1 MPEPKERLFAHPVIL
16 SFLAIIAAIEFIRM
30 SLFLTLL
37 PSFLTSIH
45 FSTVALGVV
54 MSANL
59 LTDNLFKSG
68 SGWLVDHKG
77 PWPMLIAGTIGVL
90 SGLVLIEMF
99 HRNILMMSLGAVLL
113 GLGASPTWP
122 AAIAGTIRIT
132 GEEKRATM
140 ISFIS
145 VVWLAGGGA
154 GPILMGFLIDTRLR
168 LFLQKLHL
176 PVIDAYRTG
185 FVLLTA
191 IAVLAVLIAVLGWLG
206 WKRIP
211 RLQPVKAGMSE
222 GKRQKL
228 KAVLQRLWDVKGLI
242 PGMFFQTM
250 SLGIL
255 FPNILRFAVNKIGI
269 TEAQY
274 SVLLLIGGAVVVL
287 FMIPVGHLADHW
299 GTKGFLVAGFTM
311 ASLSLLVLVSYGNA
325 RNIWW
330 IGALVGLSYSLIQ
343 PAWNALLAG
352 AIPPEHRGVLM
363 GLFMSV
369 EGLGF
374 GLGPL
379 VGGFLGEVQ
388 GRIGGLTLTGLTTP
402 FYVSSICLA
411 IMALVY
417 LIYPFHQYQLREEA

>member
-1 MPEPKERLFAHPVIL
+1 
-16 SFLAIIAAIEFIRM
+16 
-30 SLFLTLL
+30 
-37 PSFLTSIH
+37 
-45 FSTVALGVV
+45 
-54 MSANL
+54 
-59 LTDNLFKSG
+59 
-68 SGWLVDHKG
+68 
-77 PWPMLIAGTIGVL
+77 
-90 SGLVLIEMF
+90 
-99 HRNILMMSLGAVLL
+99 
-113 GLGASPTWP
+113 
-122 AAIAGTIRIT
+122 
-132 GEEKRATM
+132 
-140 ISFIS
+140 
-145 VVWLAGGGA
+145 
-154 GPILMGFLIDTRLR
+154 
-168 LFLQKLHL
+168 
-176 PVIDAYRTG
+176 
-185 FVLLTA
+185 
-191 IAVLAVLIAVLGWLG
+191 
-206 WKRIP
+206 
-211 RLQPVKAGMSE
+211 
-222 GKRQKL
+222 
-228 KAVLQRLWDVKGLI
+228 
-242 PGMFFQTM
+242 
-250 SLGIL
+250 
-255 FPNILRFAVNKIGI
+255 
-269 TEAQY
+269 
-274 SVLLLIGGAVVVL
+274 VL

-388 GRIGGLTLTGLTTP
+388 GRLGGLTLTGLTTP